1 MCNPLQAL
9 LLFILSHFSSFSFQI
24 VNPHLLK
31 DLTERGLWNEEMKNQ
46 IIACN
51 GSIQVQNDQ
60 KNKVCSSGAK
70 LNIGTFSIIPGN
82 TEKEWLF
89 TLVIYPG
96 LTLLFVQH
104 YKTMV
109 PNFSAC

>member
-1 MCNPLQAL
+1 MKLQVCNPLQAL
-9 LLFILSHFSSFSFQI
+9 LLFIPSHFFSFSFQI

-60 KNKVCSSGAK
+60 KKKKVCSSGAK
-70 LNIGTFSIIPGN
+70 LDIGTFSIIPGN

-89 TLVIYPG
+89 IWSYV
-96 LTLLFVQH
+96 
-104 YKTMV
+104 
-109 PNFSAC
+109 